1 MKIPTPPYK
10 LADVFRCESEWYV
23 YYSYKHPVTQK
34 FERFKE
40 STDLNKKDN
49 IPFREVIAQQIVD
62 LINEELKKGFN
73 PFNSEKVRVKYGL
86 DTMSAPESIQIP
98 IRKPEPS
105 LPVLTTI
112 DLAKHQIQLIVNA
125 WGKTESYSQTM
136 TYRQMNTRFK
146 KYLNSTCSL
155 DITLSEIDYDFA
167 SNFQLYLKAHM
178 KLAPKTVNTT
188 ISHVGMFFDELK
200 TKKKITDNPFRTLE
214 HVSKKSYRGIQIDL
228 DNEDSDFIPF
238 TSVELDT
245 VFKYLA
251 NNARHLL
258 RFFGLTYWGFMRPV
272 EITRLQIS
280 DIDLIA
286 GTIRVKKP
294 DAKNKSSAYVQI
306 LQPMRV
312 LLEEMNLEKYPSNF
326 YLFTSKKMVPGPELY
341 CPDLAAL
348 HWKEIV
354 HAALHIYKKPYSLK
368 HTGNI
373 HYILNNKGNV
383 DREWMKMQN
392 RHKTRAQ
399 TDKYIERLNI
409 YTIDET
415 KYNFRQLPNNL
426 VIDLTKT

>member
-1 MKIPTPPYK
+1 MQIPTFPYE
-10 LADVFRCESEWYV
+10 LADVSRGPKEWFV
-23 YYSYKHPVTQK
+23 YYSYEHPVTK
-34 FERFKE
+34 KLERFKE
-40 STDLNKKDN
+40 WSPLNKKRN
-49 IPFREVIAQQIVD
+49 IPFRETIAQQMIK

-73 PFNSEKVRVKYGL
+73 PFNSEKVRARYGL
-86 DTMSAPESIQIP
+86 GTMSTPESVPIP
-98 IRKPEPS
+98 ISKPEPP
-105 LPVLTTI
+105 LPALPTVTTI
-112 DLAKHQIQLIVNA
+112 DLAKHQIQSVVNT
-125 WGKTESYSQTM
+125 WEKTESYSQIM

-155 DITLSEIDYDFA
+155 NITLSEIDHDFA

-214 HVSKKSYRGIQIDL
+214 HVTKKSYRGIQIDL

-294 DAKNKSSAYVQI
+294 DAKNKSSAYIQI

-326 YLFTSKKMVPGPELY
+326 YVFTSKKMVPGPEPY

-348 HWKEIV
+348 HWKEVV
-354 HAALHIYKKPYSLK
+354 HPATQIYKKPYSLK

-409 YTIDET
+409 YTIDES
-415 KYNFRQLPNNL
+415 KYNFVQVP
-426 VIDLTKT
+426 I